1 MILIQQSTPEA
12 SNIKKERTRGRIR
25 PLFLLVSIPLLL
37 GACVPLPLQV
47 ATLAADGISY
57 MMTRKSVTDHGL
69 SKVVGQDCAL
79 HRAVTEG
86 AVCRDDK
93 EGPTMIAA
101 SEHPPKTSR

>member
-1 MILIQQSTPEA
+1 MIRIQQSTPET

-25 PLFLLVSIPLLL
+25 PRFLLVLCPLLL

-57 MMTRKSVTDHGL
+57 LMTKKSVTDHGL
-69 SKVVGQDCAL
+69 SAVVGQDCAL

-86 AVCRDDK
+86 TVCRDDA
-93 EGPTMIAA
+93 EGPTVIAA
-101 SEHPPKTSR
+101 SEYPPKTSH